1 MHVNF
6 LYIFWE
12 FLQFFPKFSDTWGPL
27 GGGRGAL
34 WGPPQRGN
42 AHGYPWVIILIVYV
56 SGISLWHKLD
66 SPLSLYVHFCLHIHV
81 FCPFHPEGSQN
92 KTKFS
97 VEFCPHG
104 PQLTAAW
111 TSTSSAMVESKSEHT
126 HGLTAFYTWGMS
138 YPVKEVNAIKIPIFN
153 IFLHSRSKLPRIERN
168 LLKVPVT
175 ATILPSWQWC

>member
-1 MHVNF
+1 MALF
-6 LYIFWE
+6 LGDESVFSMVQTFVSPGMI
-12 FLQFFPKFSDTWGPL
+12 LGNCHPKIDCGQWP
-27 GGGRGAL
+27 AK
-34 WGPPQRGN
+34 Q
-42 AHGYPWVIILIVYV
+42 A
-56 SGISLWHKLD
+56 HKLD

-111 TSTSSAMVESKSEHT
+111 TSTSSAMVESKSERT
-126 HGLTAFYTWGMS
+126 HVLTAFYTWGMS

-153 IFLHSRSKLPRIERN
+153 IFLHSCCKFLRIERN
-168 LLKVPVT
+168 FLKVTVT
-175 ATILPSWQWC
+175 ATILPRRQC